1 MKKTNY
7 IEIWTE
13 QKNSKLLAKLF
24 LKNNEDIRIV
34 GGAVRDILSGK
45 IPHDCDMATTATPDT
60 MMKLGKELNIKTIPS
75 WEEYCNNVTSGGLKH
90 GTVSF
95 VINDEV
101 IEVTTLRTDI
111 NTDGRHADVEF
122 VRDFKKDAERRDL
135 TFNACSIDI
144 DGTLYDYFN
153 GQDDLKKGIIR
164 FVGNPEKR
172 IQEDYLRILRF
183 FRFMARFGKDK
194 NDELQ
199 LEAIK
204 NNTQGIKM
212 LSGERI
218 QSEIFKMLEIENGI
232 LQFDIMNQLGVL
244 KECELVIYNIE
255 KDFLKHISNLT
266 KDPNIILG
274 ILWNKYPEIDM
285 IKVFD
290 RWKMNNE
297 SKKTINFI
305 KKYFYLENEPFEV
318 FRNMT
323 MDNNKNLIIALLT
336 AFNRPDDIEKI
347 KNMSPLILPIN
358 GNDLK
363 KLGYNGMEIGEKIKE
378 AKIIWFE
385 SDCKTTKD
393 DILNQL
399 IEKKLKI

>member
-347 KNMSPLILPIN
+347 KNMSTLILPIN